1 MSEIDIEKNSK
12 NYYSHI
18 GRTSMEKITYLLDRK
33 SHIDKILAGKQRQ
46 GFMQDFISQEENPD
60 IYYIQNDSEYDDNIF
75 SENYEAKH
83 VSELN
88 EQKLKYFDN
97 VKNPC
102 TYIKNKVKKN
112 ITERRKKPKKIQK
125 IENHEND
132 NEDNNEEDNEK
143 NETNKKNENEDIHK
157 IIAKEELQKLINT
170 GNNFS
175 YYYHL
180 LHHTHN
186 DNYYIENAKNEII
199 LGPEVNATRYNPKLE
214 YIYKKTI
221 YSPSFKLMNGR
232 YDKEKLTEKLKNKL
246 DKKIKNRKEED
257 KKRLEK
263 LKENTDIKDKTLYKI
278 PKFYYTKRKELR
290 KSNSFMYK
298 KYFEENANSSNT
310 FKCNKSEI
318 NENTTKDNNKSGSNN
333 NNETVFTSN
342 ALKNINYNETITNNS
357 NVNNNNIVLKNAY
370 LTVRLSNYI
379 KDEKNNKNFRKINLI
394 NKERFPNLFPKKER
408 NAFSMT
414 NIHKNDKNKN
424 ISSRLNKTLNSNN
437 SDMNIFASNKK
448 AIQSRNKNKKENSFS
463 IKVPNF
469 NRMLGREYLNKL
481 NYQEEPIHPQ
491 INPNYDLVQP
501 KCIMKVIYSH
511 SPINKKTV
519 NKFKGMGD
527 EATFDINKLFNK
539 YNNHFDTKSIYFN
552 KMIGRTNNNIESPLP
567 FYMTNLANRNSCVN
581 FNEKSLMM
589 NNFKEGRLMDQI
601 SSFNQQKSFNF
612 KLNMNKN
619 DIVENKNNEKDAFN
633 IFAKMMGNNTT
644 KNKKNKLLI
653 PKQDFMSISYKKG
666 FLDGL
671 PEFYRINLDSIQ
683 NKNKID
689 GITFKSYKK
698 STVEKDILSDRDKKI
713 FFVNFNENN

>member
-157 IIAKEELQKLINT
+157 ILAKEELQKLINT

-186 DNYYIENAKNEII
+186 DNYYIENDKNEII

-232 YDKEKLTEKLKNKL
+232 YDKEKLT
-246 DKKIKNRKEED
+246 KK
-257 KKRLEK
+257 KK
-263 LKENTDIKDKTLYKI
+263 
-278 PKFYYTKRKELR
+278 
-290 KSNSFMYK
+290 K
-298 KYFEENANSSNT
+298 K
-310 FKCNKSEI
+310 
-318 NENTTKDNNKSGSNN
+318 
-333 NNETVFTSN
+333 
-342 ALKNINYNETITNNS
+342 
-357 NVNNNNIVLKNAY
+357 
-370 LTVRLSNYI
+370 
-379 KDEKNNKNFRKINLI
+379 
-394 NKERFPNLFPKKER
+394 
-408 NAFSMT
+408 
-414 NIHKNDKNKN
+414 
-424 ISSRLNKTLNSNN
+424 
-437 SDMNIFASNKK
+437 
-448 AIQSRNKNKKENSFS
+448 
-463 IKVPNF
+463 
-469 NRMLGREYLNKL
+469 
-481 NYQEEPIHPQ
+481 
-491 INPNYDLVQP
+491 
-501 KCIMKVIYSH
+501 
-511 SPINKKTV
+511 
-519 NKFKGMGD
+519 
-527 EATFDINKLFNK
+527 
-539 YNNHFDTKSIYFN
+539 
-552 KMIGRTNNNIESPLP
+552 
-567 FYMTNLANRNSCVN
+567 
-581 FNEKSLMM
+581 
-589 NNFKEGRLMDQI
+589 
-601 SSFNQQKSFNF
+601 
-612 KLNMNKN
+612 
-619 DIVENKNNEKDAFN
+619 
-633 IFAKMMGNNTT
+633 
-644 KNKKNKLLI
+644 
-653 PKQDFMSISYKKG
+653 
-666 FLDGL
+666 
-671 PEFYRINLDSIQ
+671 
-683 NKNKID
+683 
-689 GITFKSYKK
+689 
-698 STVEKDILSDRDKKI
+698 
-713 FFVNFNENN
+713 